1 MANIFCP
8 TCGAKSIYNISP
20 PNFCG
25 KCGLPYV
32 QTSQTSARLS
42 QSKLA
47 SRKVAQQ
54 QQEDDDFFDEN
65 DDNSDG
71 SIGGSYYSDSNR
83 VPRISKLLVET
94 DSSTDV
100 RVFKFSD
107 LLSEKNI
114 DNGEF
119 N

>member
-8 TCGAKSIYNISP
+8 SCGSKSVYNISP

-32 QTSQTSARLS
+32 QNNAPSARLS
-42 QSKLA
+42 QSKFS
-47 SRKVAQQ
+47 SRKVLQQ
-54 QQEDDDFFDEN
+54 ENDDHFEDDDDFDDE
-65 DDNSDG
+65 SVA
-71 SIGGSYYSDSNR
+71 GSYYSDSNR
-83 VPRISKLLVET
+83 VPRISKLSVEV

-107 LLSEKNI
+107 LISEKNI
-114 DNGEF
+114 DNG
-119 N
+119 